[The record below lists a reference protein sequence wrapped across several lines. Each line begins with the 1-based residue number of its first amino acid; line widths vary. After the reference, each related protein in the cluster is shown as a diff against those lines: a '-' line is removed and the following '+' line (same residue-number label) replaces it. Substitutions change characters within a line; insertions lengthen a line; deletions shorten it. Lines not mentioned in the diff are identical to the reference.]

1 MPISV
6 GTTHQTFMVM
16 SMALFICLLLNK
28 IVTTKDITP
37 KTLFFIY
44 KSTDLQTKQLKSTSS
59 WLGCNNRYTLKIM
72 TFQTIPAQP
81 INLQVWWWV
90 TRRTY
95 PHKLLDEKS
104 YIFPSNRNWLN
115 ATPNDITICNRYNMC
130 SPISNIHY
138 NPCHLTLRRTVGQ
151 SKWKLSKIYQ
161 R

>member
-37 KTLFFIY
+37 KTLFSIY

-59 WLGCNNRYTLKIM
+59 WLKCNNRYTLKIM

-81 INLQVWWWV
+81 INLQFDDELQGEHTRISCWTKRV
-90 TRRTY
+90 TSFPAIGTDLM
-95 PHKLLDEKS
+95 LL
-104 YIFPSNRNWLN
+104 PM
-115 ATPNDITICNRYNMC
+115 T
-130 SPISNIHY
+130 
-138 NPCHLTLRRTVGQ
+138 
-151 SKWKLSKIYQ
+151 
-161 R
+161 